1 MRARQASAQKDRDAD
16 ITPMN
21 RRAIR
26 ERAETAA
33 LAEVESVARQRR
45 EKSERLRRLRLAQD
59 ED

>member
-1 MRARQASAQKDRDAD
+1 MSAPQASARRESDAD
-16 ITPMN
+16 ITPMS
-21 RRAIR
+21 RRALR

-33 LAEVESVARQRR
+33 LAEVESAARLRR